1 MSNESLAGAIRAA
14 LEVDPD
20 INLHRSAVHIHVN
33 DVIRLEGEVEDI
45 VVKRKTL
52 RIARRL
58 ARGLPIEDRLR
69 LVPSERMV
77 GDQLRDA
84 ALAALRGEPAFA
96 EMDID
101 AGTDAPSGQ
110 ERDWMRVTAQ
120 DCAVRL
126 TGEVKSLS
134 HRRLAEVLAWWVP
147 GSCDVDNRLH
157 VRPPQTDHDEEI
169 TDAVR
174 LVFDKEP
181 ALDAEQI
188 SVVTRDR
195 EVTLRGA
202 VANDEQKRIA
212 ARDVWYIPGVHAVH
226 NELQVVSR

>member
-1 MSNESLAGAIRAA
+1 MSNESIISAIRAA

-20 INLHRSAVHIHVN
+20 INLHRSAVRIRVD
-33 DVIRLEGEVEDI
+33 DVIRLEGEVGSI

-52 RIARRL
+52 RIAHQF
-58 ARGLPIEDRLR
+58 ARGLPIEDKLR
-69 LVPSERMV
+69 LTRSVRMV

-84 ALAALRGEPAFA
+84 TLAALRGEPAFA

-120 DCAVRL
+120 DCVVRI
-126 TGEVKSLS
+126 TGEVRSLS

-147 GSCDVDNRLH
+147 GSCDVDNHLH
-157 VRPPQTDHDEEI
+157 VRPPQTQYDDEI
-169 TDAVR
+169 TDAVG

-202 VANDEQKRIA
+202 VFSDQQKHIA